1 MSKKQSIKQA
11 FLSLAIS
18 FAACSAFAAPT
29 AMNPFSN
36 NLSSINIDKQVKS
49 VENKVINWRRDIH
62 QHPELS
68 NRETRTAAIVAKH
81 LKSLG
86 MQVETDIAHT
96 GVVGFLKGAKPGPT
110 VMLRADMDALPVT
123 EKTDLPFKS
132 TIVTKYMGED
142 VGVMHACGHDTHVA
156 MLMGAAE
163 VLAGVKNE
171 LRGNIM
177 FVFQPAEEGAPEG
190 EEGGASLMLKQGLFK
205 KYKPDVAFGLHIMS
219 SLNSGQIGYRSGPIM
234 ASADTFDITVSG
246 KQTHGSAPW
255 NGVDSIAA
263 AAQIVTGV
271 NQIVSRQIDIT
282 KEPAIV
288 SFGKISG
295 GVRDNIIPDSVNMI
309 GTIRN
314 FDMDIREQVFKKI
327 ETTATH
333 IALASGAKSDVKIN
347 KGYPVTI
354 NDPALTARML
364 PTLGK
369 VVGKDNLIEVPKLSA
384 SEDFS
389 FYAQEVPGLFIFLGG
404 TPVGQDPSQ
413 AAYNHS
419 PYFTVDE
426 SSFKIGTKALSQ
438 LAIDYLAMKK

>member
-1 MSKKQSIKQA
+1 MSKKQSIQQS
-11 FLSLAIS
+11 FLTLAIS
-18 FAACSAFAAPT
+18 VAACSAFAAPT
-29 AMNPFSN
+29 PINFASN
-36 NLSSINIDKQVKS
+36 NPSTINIDKPVKS
-49 VENKVINWRRDIH
+49 VEKKVIDWRRDIH
-62 QHPELS
+62 QHPELG
-68 NRETRTAAIVAKH
+68 NRETRTAALVAKH

-86 MQVETDIAHT
+86 MQVDTNIAHT

-123 EKTDLPFKS
+123 EKTNLPFKS

-156 MLMGAAE
+156 MLMGVAE
-163 VLAGVKNE
+163 VLASVKNQ
-171 LRGNIM
+171 LRGNVM

-190 EEGGASLMLKQGLFK
+190 EEGGAELMLKQGIFK

-234 ASADTFDITVSG
+234 ASADTFDITVNG

-255 NGVDSIAA
+255 NGVDPIAT

-271 NQIVSRQIDIT
+271 NQIVSRQINIS

-327 ETTATH
+327 ETTATQ

-354 NDPALTARML
+354 NNPALTAQML
-364 PTLGK
+364 PTLSNI
-369 VVGKDNLIEVPKLSA
+369 VGKANLIEVPKTTA
-384 SEDFS
+384 AEDFS

-404 TPVGQDPSQ
+404 TPVGQDPSK

-438 LAIDYLAMKK
+438 LTLDYLAMKK

>member
-1 MSKKQSIKQA
+1 MKRT
-11 FLSLAIS
+11 FLSLIIS
-18 FAACSAFAAPT
+18 FATCSAFAAPST
-29 AMNPFSN
+29 
-36 NLSSINIDKQVKS
+36 INIDKEVKS
-49 VENKVINWRRDIH
+49 VEKKVIEWRRDIH

-68 NRETRTAAIVAKH
+68 NRETRTAAVVAKH

-86 MQVETDIAHT
+86 MQVETDIGHT

-123 EKTDLPFKS
+123 EKVDVPFKS

-156 MLMGAAE
+156 MLMGTAE
-163 VLAGVKNE
+163 VLAAVKNQ
-171 LRGNIM
+171 LHGNIM

-190 EEGGASLMLKQGLFK
+190 EEGGAELMLKQGIFK
-205 KYKPDVAFGLHIMS
+205 KYKPEVAFGLHIMS

-234 ASADTFDITVSG
+234 ASADTFDITVNG

-255 NGVDSIAA
+255 NGVDPISA

-271 NQIVSRQIDIT
+271 NHIVSRQIDIT

-288 SFGKISG
+288 SFGKIDG

-314 FDMDIREQVFKKI
+314 FDMDNREQIFDKI
-327 ETTATH
+327 KTTATH
-333 IALASGAKSDVKIN
+333 IAMASGAKADVKIN

-354 NDPALTARML
+354 NNPALTAQML
-364 PTLGK
+364 PTLRD
-369 VVGKDNLIEVPKLSA
+369 VVGKDVAGKDNVIEVPKLTA

-389 FYAQEVPGLFIFLGG
+389 FYAQEVPGLFIFLGA
-404 TPVGQDPSQ
+404 TPVGQDANK

-419 PYFTVDE
+419 PYFYVDE
-426 SSFKIGTKALSQ
+426 SSFKVGTKALSQ
-438 LAIDYLAMKK
+438 LAVDYLAMKSK

>member
-1 MSKKQSIKQA
+1 MKRSL
-11 FLSLAIS
+11 LSLAVGIV
-18 FAACSAFAAPT
+18 ACST
-29 AMNPFSN
+29 FSAHAN
-36 NLSSINIDKQVKS
+36 INIDKEVKS
-49 VENKVINWRRDIH
+49 VENKVIEWRRDIH
-62 QHPELS
+62 KHPELG

-123 EKTDLPFKS
+123 EKVDVPFKS
-132 TIVTKYMGED
+132 TIVTKYMGEE

-156 MLMGAAE
+156 MLMGTAE
-163 VLAGVKNE
+163 VLAAVKNE
-171 LRGNIM
+171 LHGNIM
-177 FVFQPAEEGAPEG
+177 FVFQPAEEGAPKG
-190 EEGGASLMLKQGLFK
+190 EEGGAELMLKEGIFK
-205 KYKPDVAFGLHIMS
+205 KYKPEVAFGLHITS
-219 SLNSGQIGYRSGPIM
+219 SLNSGKIGYRSGPVM
-234 ASADTFDITVSG
+234 ASADSFDITVNG

-255 NGVDSIAA
+255 NGVDPIAT

-271 NQIVSRQIDIT
+271 NHIVSRQIDIT

-288 SFGKISG
+288 SFGKIDG
-295 GVRDNIIPDSVNMI
+295 GVRNNIIPDNVNMI

-314 FDMDIREQVFKKI
+314 FDMDNREQIFSNI

-333 IALASGAKSDVKIN
+333 IAMASGAKADVKIN

-354 NDPALTARML
+354 NNPDLTTQML
-364 PTLGK
+364 PTLKK
-369 VVGKDNLIEVPKLSA
+369 VAGTDNVLEIPKITA

-389 FYAQEVPGLFIFLGG
+389 FYAQEVPGLFFFLGG
-404 TPVGQDPSQ
+404 TPADQDP
-413 AAYNHS
+413 AKAPYNHS
-419 PYFTVDE
+419 PYFYVDE
-426 SSFKIGTKALSQ
+426 SSFKVGTKALSQ

>member
-1 MSKKQSIKQA
+1 MKKTL
-11 FLSLAIS
+11 LSLVLSI
-18 FAACSAFAAPT
+18 AACSAVSAHAD
-29 AMNPFSN
+29 
-36 NLSSINIDKQVKS
+36 INIDKQVKS
-49 VENKVINWRRDIH
+49 VEDKVIKWRRDIH

-96 GVVGFLKGAKPGPT
+96 GVVGYLKGAKPGPT

-123 EKTDLPFKS
+123 EKADVPFKS
-132 TIVTKYMGED
+132 TVVTKYMGEE

-156 MLMGAAE
+156 MLMGTAE
-163 VLAGVKNE
+163 VLAAVQKE
-171 LRGNIM
+171 LHGNIM
-177 FVFQPAEEGAPEG
+177 FVFQPAEEGAPKG
-190 EEGGASLMLKQGLFK
+190 EEGGANLMLRQGIFD

-219 SLNSGQIGYRSGPIM
+219 SLNTGQIGYRSGPIM
-234 ASADTFDITVSG
+234 ASADTFDITVKG

-255 NGVDSIAA
+255 NGVDPIAA
-263 AAQIVTGV
+263 ASQIVTGI
-271 NQIVSRQIDIT
+271 NHIVSRQVNIT

-295 GVRDNIIPDSVNMI
+295 GLRDNIIPDSVNML

-314 FDMDIREQVFKKI
+314 FDMDNRDQIFDNIK
-327 ETTATH
+327 TTATH
-333 IALASGAKSDVKIN
+333 IAMASGAEADVKIT

-354 NDPALTARML
+354 NNPALTAQML
-364 PTLGK
+364 PTLKNVAGD
-369 VVGKDNLIEVPKLSA
+369 DNVFDVPKLTA

-404 TPVGQDPSQ
+404 TPIDQDTSKAP
-413 AAYNHS
+413 YNHS
-419 PYFTVDE
+419 PYFYVDE

-438 LAIDYLAMKK
+438 LAIDYLAMNQ

>member
-1 MSKKQSIKQA
+1 M
-11 FLSLAIS
+11 
-18 FAACSAFAAPT
+18 
-29 AMNPFSN
+29 
-36 NLSSINIDKQVKS
+36 
-49 VENKVINWRRDIH
+49 
-62 QHPELS
+62 S
-68 NRETRTAAIVAKH
+68 NRETRTAAVVAKH

-86 MQVETDIAHT
+86 MQVETDIGHT

-123 EKTDLPFKS
+123 EKVDVPFKS

-156 MLMGAAE
+156 MLMGTAE
-163 VLAGVKNE
+163 VLAAVKNQ
-171 LRGNIM
+171 LHGNIM

-190 EEGGASLMLKQGLFK
+190 EEGGAELMLKQGIFK
-205 KYKPDVAFGLHIMS
+205 KYKPEVAFGLHIMS

-234 ASADTFDITVSG
+234 ASADTFDITVNG

-255 NGVDSIAA
+255 NGVDPISA

-271 NQIVSRQIDIT
+271 NHIVSRQIDIT

-288 SFGKISG
+288 SFGKIDG

-314 FDMDIREQVFKKI
+314 FDMDNREQIFDKI
-327 ETTATH
+327 KTTATH
-333 IALASGAKSDVKIN
+333 IAMASGAKADVKIN

-354 NDPALTARML
+354 NNPALTAQML
-364 PTLGK
+364 PTLRDVAGK
-369 VVGKDNLIEVPKLSA
+369 DVAGKDNVIEVPKLTA

-389 FYAQEVPGLFIFLGG
+389 FYAQEVPGLFIFLGA
-404 TPVGQDPSQ
+404 TPVGQDASK

-419 PYFTVDE
+419 PYFYVDE
-426 SSFKIGTKALSQ
+426 SSFKVGTKALSQ
-438 LAIDYLAMKK
+438 LAVDYLAMKSK

>member
-1 MSKKQSIKQA
+1 MKRSL
-11 FLSLAIS
+11 LSLAVGIV
-18 FAACSAFAAPT
+18 ACST
-29 AMNPFSN
+29 FSAHAN
-36 NLSSINIDKQVKS
+36 INIDKEVKS
-49 VENKVINWRRDIH
+49 VENKVIEWRRDIH
-62 QHPELS
+62 KHPELG

-123 EKTDLPFKS
+123 EKVDVPFKS
-132 TIVTKYMGED
+132 TIVTKYMGEE

-156 MLMGAAE
+156 MLMGTAE
-163 VLAGVKNE
+163 VLAAVKNE
-171 LRGNIM
+171 LHGNIM
-177 FVFQPAEEGAPEG
+177 FVFQPAEEGAPKG
-190 EEGGASLMLKQGLFK
+190 EEGGAELMLKEGIFK
-205 KYKPDVAFGLHIMS
+205 KYKPEVAFGLHITS
-219 SLNSGQIGYRSGPIM
+219 SLNSGKIGYRSGPVM
-234 ASADTFDITVSG
+234 ASADSFDITVNG

-255 NGVDSIAA
+255 NGVDPIAT

-271 NQIVSRQIDIT
+271 NHIVSRQIDIT

-288 SFGKISG
+288 SFGKIDG
-295 GVRDNIIPDSVNMI
+295 GVRNNIIPDNVNMI

-314 FDMDIREQVFKKI
+314 FDMDNREQIFSNI

-333 IALASGAKSDVKIN
+333 IAMASGAKADVKIN

-354 NDPALTARML
+354 NNPDLTTQML
-364 PTLGK
+364 PTLKNVAGT
-369 VVGKDNLIEVPKLSA
+369 DNVLEIPKITA

-389 FYAQEVPGLFIFLGG
+389 FYAQEVPGLFFFLGG
-404 TPVGQDPSQ
+404 TPADQDP
-413 AAYNHS
+413 AKAPYNHS
-419 PYFTVDE
+419 PYFYVDE
-426 SSFKIGTKALSQ
+426 SSFKVGTKALSQ

>member
-1 MSKKQSIKQA
+1 MKRT
-11 FLSLAIS
+11 FLSLIIS
-18 FAACSAFAAPT
+18 FATCSVFAAPST
-29 AMNPFSN
+29 
-36 NLSSINIDKQVKS
+36 INIDKEVKS
-49 VENKVINWRRDIH
+49 VEKKVIEWRRDIH

-68 NRETRTAAIVAKH
+68 NRETRTAAVVAKH

-86 MQVETDIAHT
+86 MQVETDIGHT

-123 EKTDLPFKS
+123 EKVDVPFKS

-156 MLMGAAE
+156 MLMGTAE
-163 VLAGVKNE
+163 VLAAVKNQ
-171 LRGNIM
+171 LHGNIM

-190 EEGGASLMLKQGLFK
+190 EEGGAELMLKQGIFK
-205 KYKPDVAFGLHIMS
+205 KYKPEVAFGLHIMS

-234 ASADTFDITVSG
+234 ASADTFDITVNG

-255 NGVDSIAA
+255 NGVDPISA

-271 NQIVSRQIDIT
+271 NHIVSRQIDIT

-288 SFGKISG
+288 SFGKIDG

-314 FDMDIREQVFKKI
+314 FDMDNREQIFDKI
-327 ETTATH
+327 KTTATH
-333 IALASGAKSDVKIN
+333 IAMASGAKADVKIN

-354 NDPALTARML
+354 NNPALTAQML
-364 PTLGK
+364 PTLRDVAGK
-369 VVGKDNLIEVPKLSA
+369 DVAGKDNVIEVPKLTA

-389 FYAQEVPGLFIFLGG
+389 FYAQEVPGLFIFLGA
-404 TPVGQDPSQ
+404 TPVGQDASK

-419 PYFTVDE
+419 PYFYVDE
-426 SSFKIGTKALSQ
+426 SSFKVGTKALSQ
-438 LAIDYLAMKK
+438 LAVDYLAMKSK

>member
-1 MSKKQSIKQA
+1 MKRSL
-11 FLSLAIS
+11 LSLVVGIV
-18 FAACSAFAAPT
+18 ACST
-29 AMNPFSN
+29 FSAHAN
-36 NLSSINIDKQVKS
+36 INIDKEVKS
-49 VENKVINWRRDIH
+49 VENKVIEWRRDIH
-62 QHPELS
+62 KHPELS

-123 EKTDLPFKS
+123 EKADVPFKS

-156 MLMGAAE
+156 MLMGTAE
-163 VLAGVKNE
+163 VLAAVKNE

-190 EEGGASLMLKQGLFK
+190 EEGGAELMLKQGIFK
-205 KYKPDVAFGLHIMS
+205 KYKPEVAFGLHVMS

-234 ASADTFDITVSG
+234 ASADTFDITVNG

-255 NGVDSIAA
+255 NGVDPISA

-271 NQIVSRQIDIT
+271 NHIVSRQIDIT

-288 SFGKISG
+288 SFGKIDG

-314 FDMDIREQVFKKI
+314 FDMNNRDQIFSNIK
-327 ETTATH
+327 TTATH
-333 IALASGAKSDVKIN
+333 IAMASGAKADVKIN

-354 NDPALTARML
+354 NNPALTAQML
-364 PTLGK
+364 PTLK
-369 VVGKDNLIEVPKLSA
+369 NVAGKDNVLEVPKLTA

-389 FYAQEVPGLFIFLGG
+389 FYAQEVPSLFFFLGG
-404 TPVGQDPSQ
+404 TPVGQDASKAP
-413 AAYNHS
+413 YNHS
-419 PYFTVDE
+419 PYFSVDE
-426 SSFKIGTKALSQ
+426 ASFKVGTKALSQ

>member
-1 MSKKQSIKQA
+1 MKRSL
-11 FLSLAIS
+11 LSLAVGIM
-18 FAACSAFAAPT
+18 ACST
-29 AMNPFSN
+29 FSAHAN
-36 NLSSINIDKQVKS
+36 INIDKEVKS
-49 VENKVINWRRDIH
+49 VENKVIEWRRDIH
-62 QHPELS
+62 KHPELG

-123 EKTDLPFKS
+123 EKADVPFKS
-132 TIVTKYMGED
+132 TIVTKYMGEE

-156 MLMGAAE
+156 MLMGTAE
-163 VLAGVKNE
+163 VLAAVKNE
-171 LRGNIM
+171 LHGNIM

-190 EEGGASLMLKQGLFK
+190 EEGGAELMLKEGIFK
-205 KYKPDVAFGLHIMS
+205 KYKPEVAFGLHITS
-219 SLNSGQIGYRSGPIM
+219 SLNSGKIGYRSGPVM
-234 ASADTFDITVSG
+234 ASADSFDITVNG

-255 NGVDSIAA
+255 NGVDPIST

-271 NQIVSRQIDIT
+271 NHIVSRQIDIT

-288 SFGKISG
+288 SFGKIDG
-295 GVRDNIIPDSVNMI
+295 GVRNNIIPDNVNMI

-314 FDMDIREQVFKKI
+314 FDMDNREQIFSNIK
-327 ETTATH
+327 TTATH
-333 IALASGAKSDVKIN
+333 IAMASGAKADVKIN

-354 NDPALTARML
+354 NNPDLTTQML
-364 PTLGK
+364 PTLKNVAGT
-369 VVGKDNLIEVPKLSA
+369 DNVLEIPKITA

-389 FYAQEVPGLFIFLGG
+389 FYAQEVPGLFFFLGG
-404 TPVGQDPSQ
+404 TPADQDP
-413 AAYNHS
+413 AKAPYNHS
-419 PYFTVDE
+419 PYFYVDE
-426 SSFKIGTKALSQ
+426 SSFKVGTKALSQ